1 MPIPGTLKRQNRPKL
16 SDLSIRMRQSQVLS
30 AKTRTKRERD
40 TLGTGLSGPSIPGID
55 GLWVDLYFI
64 KS

>member
-40 TLGTGLSGPSIPGID
+40 TLGTRLSGPSIPGID